1 MSQPGLRKHDGARA
15 AACPCSASPRCEA
28 VRPGLR
34 KRCGTF
40 PTAVATRSPLH
51 PVFAPARSVD
61 DRGRLLT
68 AAALLH
74 RNAFRMRCPSCSSTF
89 CTGCGAFPFHLGA
102 DSCEAYAAHLRA
114 RKCRFCDDAL
124 PVDELLPQGGSGA
137 GGAAASAGGAA
148 ARLGLAGKRRR
159 KAAAA
164 SADSL
169 PSTCAKAECQAK
181 AAGACLRVHDECGH
195 PCGGI
200 RAECADDVPA
210 AAACL
215 PCLHADCASRTP
227 GLQQTGDDFCNICWV
242 ESLSAAPAVRL
253 ECGHVFHEAC
263 VSAKVGSGFQS
274 HRLTFAMLQCPLC
287 KGDMVHWALRKQL
300 QPLLDLKARIE
311 AMARGRLSFEGID
324 KDPAV
329 VNAGGQFFKKPL
341 ECALDRCLYG
351 ERGPAHVVSRPRVSR
366 RSSCRFCYY
375 RCAKCQQPY
384 FGGLRACG
392 PAGPAAADDRGGGA
406 GAAPAAPPGAAA
418 EAAELI
424 CPGCQVMP
432 PGTKGCDKHGKGT
445 RRRGEGGCL
454 RGTVSRDN
462 HRTAHPPL
470 QNRSSGSA
478 ATVAAWRCGFAG
490 VRPIFVSPA
499 VSEMSSPNF
508 FGASTVRCCDC
519 TLQTKLRSRGAAGG

>member
-1 MSQPGLRKHDGARA
+1 
-15 AACPCSASPRCEA
+15 
-28 VRPGLR
+28 
-34 KRCGTF
+34 
-40 PTAVATRSPLH
+40 
-51 PVFAPARSVD
+51 
-61 DRGRLLT
+61 
-68 AAALLH
+68 
-74 RNAFRMRCPSCSSTF
+74 MRCPSCSSTF

-124 PVDELLPQGGSGA
+124 PVDELLPPGGGSRA
-137 GGAAASAGGAA
+137 GGAAASAGGAV

-200 RAECADDVPA
+200 RAECADDAPVA
-210 AAACL
+210 AVCL

-253 ECGHVFHEAC
+253 ECGHVFHETC

-329 VNAGGQFFKKPL
+329 VNSGGQFFKKPL
-341 ECALDRCLYG
+341 ECALDRWVPACTASGPSRVISRPCVSPPVPLAG
-351 ERGPAHVVSRPRVSR
+351 FATTAVQSVNSLTLVACGHVGQLGLQLRTIEAGGPAPHLRQLQAPLQRLQSSSALAA
-366 RSSCRFCYY
+366 RSCLPGQRAATST
-375 RCAKCQQPY
+375 AKA
-384 FGGLRACG
+384 R
-392 PAGPAAADDRGGGA
+392 RGGGG
-406 GAAPAAPPGAAA
+406 GACEVARHGFSS
-418 EAAELI
+418 L
-424 CPGCQVMP
+424 CQNYSP
-432 PGTKGCDKHGKGT
+432 
-445 RRRGEGGCL
+445 
-454 RGTVSRDN
+454 S
-462 HRTAHPPL
+462 L
-470 QNRSSGSA
+470 QIR
-478 ATVAAWRCGFAG
+478 
-490 VRPIFVSPA
+490 
-499 VSEMSSPNF
+499 
-508 FGASTVRCCDC
+508 
-519 TLQTKLRSRGAAGG
+519 

>member
-1 MSQPGLRKHDGARA
+1 M
-15 AACPCSASPRCEA
+15 C
-28 VRPGLR
+28 RP
-34 KRCGTF
+34 
-40 PTAVATRSPLH
+40 PHSVS
-51 PVFAPARSVD
+51 APARPASAD

-68 AAALLH
+68 ASALLH

-124 PVDELLPQGGSGA
+124 PVDELLPPGGGSRA
-137 GGAAASAGGAA
+137 GGAAASAGGAV

-200 RAECADDVPA
+200 RAECADDAPVA
-210 AAACL
+210 AVCL

-253 ECGHVFHEAC
+253 ECGHVFHETC

-274 HRLTFAMLQCPLC
+274 HRLTFTMLQCPLC

-329 VNAGGQFFKKPL
+329 VNSGGQFFKKPL
-341 ECALDRCLYG
+341 ECALDRWVPAAVRLLPVRWTGGCLPVRRVAPHG
-351 ERGPAHVVSRPRVSR
+351 SSPDLVCRRRSRLQVLLLPLCKVSTALLWWLAGMWASWACSCGRSRRGGRRRTCGSSRRRCRGCRAHLPWLPGHASRDKGLRQARQRHEEEGVGGPAR
-366 RSSCRFCYY
+366 
-375 RCAKCQQPY
+375 
-384 FGGLRACG
+384 
-392 PAGPAAADDRGGGA
+392 
-406 GAAPAAPPGAAA
+406 
-418 EAAELI
+418 
-424 CPGCQVMP
+424 
-432 PGTKGCDKHGKGT
+432 
-445 RRRGEGGCL
+445 L
-454 RGTVSRDN
+454 RGTVSRLSAK
-462 HRTAHPPL
+462 TTHPLCRFARVEVPL
-470 QNRSSGSA
+470 LLQRG
-478 ATVAAWRCGFAG
+478 G
-490 VRPIFVSPA
+490 VVLL
-499 VSEMSSPNF
+499 
-508 FGASTVRCCDC
+508 G
-519 TLQTKLRSRGAAGG
+519 